1 MTGLTPISGFP
12 ATGTDTALRKAAV
25 ALEANFIAEM
35 LKAAGL
41 GKTSESFGGGI
52 GEDQFASFLIR
63 EQAQA
68 MAERGGIGL
77 AETIFNALKEKSD
90 EEQ

>member
-1 MTGLTPISGFP
+1 MTGLTPISGLP
-12 ATGTDTALRKAAV
+12 ATDTDTALRKATV